1 MSYPSCWC
9 QLDWHTKAACRHC
22 SKLQFVGKRVCSCS
36 GRRCFAGS
44 SCPSCFPPC
53 VVLDLV
59 VPSSD
64 SCCSVRESHSTT
76 ASASRPEFCSC
87 LGFCL
92 RPQREAPTVIDH
104 IRTKKIDLVINL
116 PTSESKR
123 LEDNYMVR
131 RTAVD
136 HGIPLLTNLNLVK
149 LFTSSLL
156 YNKKMKLVGLDPDSL
171 FDYYEREK
179 PEEAW

>member
-1 MSYPSCWC
+1 
-9 QLDWHTKAACRHC
+9 
-22 SKLQFVGKRVCSCS
+22 
-36 GRRCFAGS
+36 
-44 SCPSCFPPC
+44 
-53 VVLDLV
+53 
-59 VPSSD
+59 
-64 SCCSVRESHSTT
+64 
-76 ASASRPEFCSC
+76 
-87 LGFCL
+87 
-92 RPQREAPTVIDH
+92 
-104 IRTKKIDLVINL
+104 LVINL

-171 FDYYEREK
+171 FDYYKREK